1 MQECTILLDMHR
13 TDSHLPQGKCETD
26 DMLKESCESCT
37 ARDALNL
44 IADKWTILVI
54 DAMANGHKRYSRIH
68 RSIAC
73 ITHKMLAQTLRRL
86 ERDGILERK
95 VYAVVPPKT
104 EYTLTPL
111 GETLIAPI
119 HAFVQWGDQ
128 YMETVEQA
136 RFSYDEAQDRG
147 IS

>member
-1 MQECTILLDMHR
+1 MEACYDVLD
-13 TDSHLPQGKCETD
+13 
-26 DMLKESCESCT
+26 ESCV
-37 ARDALNL
+37 ARQALDL
-44 IADKWTILVI
+44 IADKWTVLVI
-54 DAMANGHKRYSRIH
+54 YAVEKGFNRYSEIH
-68 RSIAC
+68 RSIGC

-119 HAFVQWGDQ
+119 HAFFQWGEAN
-128 YMETVEQA
+128 METVEQA
-136 RFSYDEAQDRG
+136 RVSYDDVQEQAEA
-147 IS
+147 